1 MPSDPSPLNDPFA
14 ELDRPRGFVRPQPG
28 GWSAARAAAGDGADA
43 AAADAPPVD
52 HGLTPLLALANR
64 LLLLVPQLRATRQ
77 VPDPS
82 ALRAALAQG
91 VREFATAA
99 QAAGIAPERVMAARY
114 VLCTALDEAAADT
127 PWGGGGTWGRHSLL
141 AEFHNEG
148 FGGEKVF
155 QLMARL
161 AERAAD
167 HVDLLELIHAALALG
182 FEGRYRVVEG
192 GRNQLEAIR
201 AKLAQIIRR
210 ERGPLPQGLA
220 PHWQGR
226 PAPQPRALTWLPL
239 AVAAASSALL
249 LGAAYAGYAWSLAGH
264 VDPVH
269 ARIQQL
275 RLAPPVA
282 PVAQPAPQ
290 PRLAHFLQADIRA
303 GLVDVRDEIDRS
315 VVTIRG
321 DGLFAAASAALAA
334 EQEPLMARIA
344 DAVVRAGGQVLVTG
358 HTDNTPMRSLRFPSN
373 WHLSEARAGAVRD
386 LLVGAGVPAE
396 RIRAEGRAD
405 GEPLLANDTP
415 ANRARN
421 RRVEILVAP
430 ARPEVAPRAAAA
442 GSAMPDPSAAP
453 APAAPGAR

>member
-1 MPSDPSPLNDPFA
+1 MSSDASPLNDPFA
-14 ELDRPRGFVRPQPG
+14 ELDGQRTFVRPQPG
-28 GWSAARAAAGDGADA
+28 GWSAARADPGDTRSS
-43 AAADAPPVD
+43 DAPPVD

-77 VPDPS
+77 VDDPS

-99 QAAGIAPERVMAARY
+99 QAAGIAPERVWAARY
-114 VLCTALDEAAADT
+114 VVCTALDEAAAGT
-127 PWGGGGTWGRHSLL
+127 PWGSGGAWGRHSLL
-141 AEFHNEG
+141 AEFHNEA

-161 AERAAD
+161 AERPAD
-167 HVDLLELIHAALALG
+167 HIDLLELIYATLALG

-192 GRNQLEAIR
+192 GRTQLEAIR

-210 ERGPLPQGLA
+210 ERGPSPQALA

-226 PAPQPRALTWLPL
+226 PAPQQRVLTWLPL
-239 AVAAASSALL
+239 AVTAAAGTLL
-249 LGAAYAGYAWSLAGH
+249 LGAAYAAFAWSLAGH
-264 VDPVH
+264 VDPVY

-275 RLAPPVA
+275 RLPPPVA

-290 PRLAHFLQADIRA
+290 PRLAHFLQSDIRA
-303 GLVDVRDEIDRS
+303 DLVDVRDEIDRS
-315 VVTIRG
+315 VVTLRG
-321 DGLFAAASAALAA
+321 DGLFAPASATPASA
-334 EQEPLMARIA
+334 QESLLARIA

-358 HTDNTPMRSLRFPSN
+358 HTDSVPIRTLRFPSN
-373 WHLSEARAGAVRD
+373 WHLSEARANAVRD
-386 LLVGAGVPAE
+386 LLVGAGVPPE

-405 GEPLLANDTP
+405 GEPLVANDTP

-421 RRVEILVAP
+421 RRVEIVVAP
-430 ARPEVAPRAAAA
+430 ARPEVSPRTAAT
-442 GSAMPDPSAAP
+442 PSAPAGQPAAP
-453 APAAPGAR
+453 VPAAPGGR

>member
-1 MPSDPSPLNDPFA
+1 MSSDASPLNDPFA
-14 ELDRPRGFVRPQPG
+14 ELDGQRTFVRPQPG
-28 GWSAARAAAGDGADA
+28 GWSAARADAGDTRAS
-43 AAADAPPVD
+43 DAPPVD

-77 VPDPS
+77 VDDPS
-82 ALRAALAQG
+82 VLRAALAQG

-99 QAAGIAPERVMAARY
+99 QAAGIPAERVWAARY
-114 VLCTALDEAAADT
+114 VVCTALDEAAAGT
-127 PWGGGGTWGRHSLL
+127 PWGSGGVWGRHSLL
-141 AEFHNEG
+141 AEFHNEA

-161 AERAAD
+161 AEKPTD
-167 HVDLLELIHAALALG
+167 HIDLLELIYATLALG

-192 GRNQLEAIR
+192 GRTQLEAIR

-210 ERGPLPQGLA
+210 ERGPAPQALA

-226 PAPQPRALTWLPL
+226 PATQQRVLTWLPL
-239 AVAAASSALL
+239 AVTAAVCTLL
-249 LGAAYAGYAWSLAGH
+249 LGVAYAGFAWSLAGR
-264 VDPVH
+264 VDPVY

-315 VVTIRG
+315 VVTLRG
-321 DGLFAAASAALAA
+321 DGLFAPASATPEAA
-334 EQEPLMARIA
+334 QEPLLARIA

-358 HTDNTPMRSLRFPSN
+358 HTDSVPIRTLRFPSN
-373 WHLSEARAGAVRD
+373 WHLSEARANAVRD
-386 LLVGAGVPAE
+386 LLVGAGVPPE

-405 GEPLLANDTP
+405 GEPVVANDTP

-421 RRVEILVAP
+421 RRVEIVVAP
-430 ARPEVAPRAAAA
+430 ARPEVSPRTAATLSLPGGQPAAA
-442 GSAMPDPSAAP
+442 G
-453 APAAPGAR
+453 RR